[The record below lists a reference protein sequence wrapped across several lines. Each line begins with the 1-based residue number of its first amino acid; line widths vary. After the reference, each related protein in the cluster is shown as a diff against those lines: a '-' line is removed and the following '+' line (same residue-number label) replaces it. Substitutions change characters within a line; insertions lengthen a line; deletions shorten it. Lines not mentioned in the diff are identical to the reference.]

1 MSCKSKYKQGY
12 RLSHTP
18 GVFIPRNSRYV
29 SIEEH
34 GIATE
39 NISCK
44 QEPISD
50 DSETLPLTNQL
61 SNPPSLE
68 ELPIPFDKPKTED
81 KATQYDL
88 QEASQAALYAE
99 LLETTEAKVNIMLKL
114 YGSYDKILEKLEHRL
129 NKK

>member
-1 MSCKSKYKQGY
+1 MSDPRQNNSVKAVIQSYIH
-12 RLSHTP
+12 LSHHT
-18 GVFIPRNSRYV
+18 RKN
-29 SIEEH
+29 
-34 GIATE
+34 
-39 NISCK
+39 
-44 QEPISD
+44 
-50 DSETLPLTNQL
+50 
-61 SNPPSLE
+61 
-68 ELPIPFDKPKTED
+68 KPKTED